1 MGGLGWGF
9 LLNASTPTTQPKRV
23 VGVLFFGKPLTLNLA
38 AGRALN
44 LNTRTLLNTREASQV
59 KAEGSNGPRR
69 PRTAVSRLVLHWMK
83 RRRHCG
89 GVVTGSMGWY
99 TPAGRVSTRAV
110 KALMVIH
117 P

>member
-44 LNTRTLLNTREASQV
+44 LNTRTLLNTREASL
-59 KAEGSNGPRR
+59 N
-69 PRTAVSRLVLHWMK
+69 LN
-83 RRRHCG
+83 
-89 GVVTGSMGWY
+89 
-99 TPAGRVSTRAV
+99 STRTTHM
-110 KALMVIH
+110 K
-117 P
+117 